1 MSVKQ
6 GIKYDSPE
14 SRLEIPTFIAFHN
27 LNTNEILD
35 PIDSFRRSI
44 RSLSRADY
52 LHLFSETFNQFFYR
66 KLKPDARPIADP
78 EDPGRLVSCADCR
91 MMAFETVSEATRIW
105 IKGREFSV
113 ARLLGPEY
121 KSVIHKFEGGA
132 LGIFR

>member
-1 MSVKQ
+1 MGPSNMD
-6 GIKYDSPE
+6 IADSCQ
-14 SRLEIPTFIAFHN
+14 ST
-27 LNTNEILD
+27 
-35 PIDSFRRSI
+35 
-44 RSLSRADY
+44 
-52 LHLFSETFNQFFYR
+52 ETFNQFFYR

-121 KSVIHKFEGGA
+121 KSIIHKFEGGG

>member
-14 SRLEIPTFIAFHN
+14 SKLEIPTFIAFHN
-27 LNTNEILD
+27 LNTDEILE
-35 PIDSFRRSI
+35 PLDSFRMYPFRLAT
-44 RSLSRADY
+44 RPTDA
-52 LHLFSETFNQFFYR
+52 LHVETFNQFFYR
-66 KLKPDARPIADP
+66 KLKPNARPIADP
-78 EDPGRLVSCADCR
+78 EDPSRLVSCADCR

>member
-1 MSVKQ
+1 MTPSVCISKHSAA
-6 GIKYDSPE
+6 ISPDT
-14 SRLEIPTFIAFHN
+14 SHT
-27 LNTNEILD
+27 
-35 PIDSFRRSI
+35 
-44 RSLSRADY
+44 
-52 LHLFSETFNQFFYR
+52 ETFNQFFYR
-66 KLKPDARPIADP
+66 KLKADARPISDP
-78 EDPGRLVSCADCR
+78 EDPSRLVSCADCR